1 MKQQHYLEL
10 IWWIVT
16 LIIVVAVLYP
26 IQSNLTSYRF
36 NWINII
42 YIITFI
48 TVSRYI
54 FLLPYTF
61 LARIEY
67 LKVIL
72 IFLCIPAVFL
82 LSQELNLFQTYVDGE
97 GVDAL
102 VGDLP
107 YEKRDSMIA
116 YIRNEMFFFGMGSIV
131 SCVILPLRLIL
142 SIWRGRNR
150 GTV

>member
-1 MKQQHYLEL
+1 MKQKYYLEL
-10 IWWIVT
+10 IWWIIT
-16 LIIVVAVLYP
+16 IIAAIVVLFP
-26 IQSNLTSYRF
+26 IYSTLDDYRF
-36 NWINII
+36 GWINLV
-42 YIITFI
+42 YILTFI

-54 FLLPYTF
+54 FLLKYTF

-67 LKVIL
+67 LKIVL

-82 LSQELNLFQTYVDGE
+82 LIQELNLFQTYIDKQ

-102 VGDLP
+102 VGELP
-107 YEKRDSMIA
+107 YGKRESMLA
-116 YIRNEMFFFGMGSIV
+116 YIRNEMFFFGTGSIV
-131 SCVILPLRLIL
+131 SCIIFPFRLII